1 MQTPEV
7 PGHVNPEVL
16 GAGAVRV
23 LLLKKVIYKSAFFW
37 EFLMNTHEYGISSQ
51 GNHFQP
57 SLPPRHF
64 GYLPPSYSIPPTKG
78 EKRAFAQ

>member
-23 LLLKKVIYKSAFFW
+23 LLLKKVIYSVKAH
-37 EFLMNTHEYGISSQ
+37 LLLGIPDEY
-51 GNHFQP
+51 
-57 SLPPRHF
+57 
-64 GYLPPSYSIPPTKG
+64 T
-78 EKRAFAQ
+78 